1 MKRERIQNYSFKI
14 TYRCLLSNQLISFV
28 EQFKA
33 LSCAEACAQARY
45 NYLIPGNDYSI
56 TPLFVAI

>member
-1 MKRERIQNYSFKI
+1 MKKTQNYSFKI
-14 TYRCLLSNQLISFV
+14 TFRCLLSNQLISFV

-33 LSCAEACAQARY
+33 LSCAEACRQARI